1 MGFYKKTI
9 LLKNNNSNMGMGL
22 LTIERTGSGV
32 FATLKSYEIN
42 ETANMVLGI
51 ALNGASVAK
60 QNIVFSN
67 GDSYTFKL
75 PNDFD
80 IDGKIGAVLVDKGRV
95 VTPLVWGSNNGKSTY
110 KEDIVKMFKEDN
122 HSAGT
127 TKPLQTNTRQVV
139 QHQSVTEIS
148 APEIG
153 GKTLSE
159 ENTIEIDNQ
168 TLAGKEAVDTYKQIL
183 SGKELEDIEKHAM
196 SGKEAVDIDK
206 YTSSVKKS
214 FNIDKQ
220 MSSVK
225 KFEEI
230 VDDDAKHNAYL
241 YENTPEEIE
250 QLIDENMDSDS
261 DFYSLIKDQIDDLFE
276 RFPRNARLEALVDNS
291 KWVDIDYEGDGKAYV
306 VGLLYDE
313 NGTLEYIAYG
323 VPSTSDIRPPR
334 QIADYSQWL
343 PLDQDQPDGDGY
355 WVMFQNAQT
364 GDSVRLKAE

>member
-51 ALNGASVAK
+51 ALNGVSVAK

-95 VTPLVWGSNNGKSTY
+95 ITPLVWGSNNGKSTY
-110 KEDIVKMFKEDN
+110 KEDIIKMFKEDN
-122 HSAGT
+122 YSAGT
-127 TKPLQTNTRQVV
+127 IKPLQTDICQVV

-153 GKTLSE
+153 GRTLSE

-168 TLAGKEAVDTYKQIL
+168 TLAVKEAVDTYKQ
-183 SGKELEDIEKHAM
+183 
-196 SGKEAVDIDK
+196 
-206 YTSSVKKS
+206 TSSVKKS
-214 FNIDKQ
+214 
-220 MSSVK
+220 
-225 KFEEI
+225 EEV
-230 VDDDAKHNAYL
+230 VDDKAKQNAYL
-241 YENTPEEIE
+241 YESTPEEIE

-276 RFPRNARLEALVDNS
+276 RFPRNARLEVLVDNS
-291 KWVDIDYEGDGKAYV
+291 KWVDIDYEGEGKAYV

-343 PLDQDQPDGDGY
+343 PLDQDQPDGEGY

>member
-51 ALNGASVAK
+51 ALNGVSVAK

-95 VTPLVWGSNNGKSTY
+95 ITPLVWGSNNGKSTY
-110 KEDIVKMFKEDN
+110 KEDIIKMFKEDN
-122 HSAGT
+122 YSAGT
-127 TKPLQTNTRQVV
+127 IKPLQTDICQVV

-153 GKTLSE
+153 GRTLSE

-168 TLAGKEAVDTYKQIL
+168 TLAVKEAVDTYKQIL
-183 SGKELEDIEKHAM
+183 SGKELEDVEKHAM

-206 YTSSVKKS
+206 QTSSVKKS
-214 FNIDKQ
+214 
-220 MSSVK
+220 
-225 KFEEI
+225 EEV
-230 VDDDAKHNAYL
+230 VDDKAKQNAYL
-241 YENTPEEIE
+241 YESTPEEIE

-276 RFPRNARLEALVDNS
+276 RFPRNARLEVLVDNS
-291 KWVDIDYEGDGKAYV
+291 KWVDIDYEGEGKAYV

-343 PLDQDQPDGDGY
+343 PLDQDQPDGEGY